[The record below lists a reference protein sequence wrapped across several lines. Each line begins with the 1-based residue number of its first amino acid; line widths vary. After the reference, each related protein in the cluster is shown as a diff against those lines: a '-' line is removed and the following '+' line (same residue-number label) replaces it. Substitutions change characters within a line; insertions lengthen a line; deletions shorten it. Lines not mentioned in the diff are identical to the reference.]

1 VTLSYLLRVGLS
13 GKRKQF
19 LARKKTYK
27 IFFSGLDDKVSRL
40 EFELAAS
47 NELIIQLR
55 NG

>member
-1 VTLSYLLRVGLS
+1 MTAFYESVFQEIAVPCPI
-13 GKRKQF
+13 K
-19 LARKKTYK
+19 K